1 MKNNKKIALISV
13 LMVAV
18 IAAGYLNFAL
28 NNREGDSLNTSAQP
42 TTQQQE
48 NDAVFV
54 QDGISADDV
63 QTAAEASE
71 DYIATFKTERENT
84 RDREMAYLDAIIAS
98 TETDEETK
106 QDAKE
111 QKQEIVDNMTKE
123 TTIEGLIKSSNNM
136 DCVATLSTGAI
147 TVVVEKEV
155 LTEQEVTQIAQVVKD
170 QTDLDL
176 QDIKILPKN

>member
-1 MKNNKKIALISV
+1 M
-13 LMVAV
+13 
-18 IAAGYLNFAL
+18 
-28 NNREGDSLNTSAQP
+28 
-42 TTQQQE
+42 
-48 NDAVFV
+48 
-54 QDGISADDV
+54 

-71 DYIATFKTERENT
+71 DYIATFKTERETT
-84 RDREMAYLDAIIAS
+84 RDREMAYLDAIIGS

-123 TTIEGLIKSSNNM
+123 TTIEGLIKSSNDM

-155 LTEQEVTQIAQVVKD
+155 LTEQEATQIAQVVKD
-170 QTDLDL
+170 QTGLDL